1 MTQSSPDAKPTDMYP
16 LALCAKIRQRWPDRV
31 LQREAIRKMV
41 RQLRELI
48 K

>member
-1 MTQSSPDAKPTDMYP
+1 MHP
-16 LALCAKIRQRWPDRV
+16 LELISKIRQRWPDRV

>member
-1 MTQSSPDAKPTDMYP
+1 MLSPNDKPSSPVHP
-16 LALCAKIRQRWPDRV
+16 LDLCIKIRQRWPDRV

>member
-1 MTQSSPDAKPTDMYP
+1 MHP
-16 LALCAKIRQRWPDRV
+16 LELISKIRQRWPDRV

-41 RQLRELI
+41 KQLREMI